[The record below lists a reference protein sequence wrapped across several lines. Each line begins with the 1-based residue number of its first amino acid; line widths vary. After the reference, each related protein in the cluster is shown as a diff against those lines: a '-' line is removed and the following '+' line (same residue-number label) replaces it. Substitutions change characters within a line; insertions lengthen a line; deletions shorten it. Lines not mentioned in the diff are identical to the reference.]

1 MQLPKQATTYWMM
14 VALAVLAYL
23 LLYAGVW
30 LDMER
35 VWRSSATYN
44 HCYLI
49 IPISLWLFFK
59 QKDGVSPP
67 CQDKRS
73 TGLRVP
79 LTLIA
84 MLQLLYLASF
94 ASGIALFMHFSAVL
108 SLQLLLWLVL
118 GKQNAKQHWFA
129 LAYLIFLLPFGE
141 ELSPLLQHITAD
153 LTVSLLKLAS
163 VPVFREGLYL
173 ATPVGLFEVAEAC
186 SGLRFLIASMAISVL
201 YAYLTYNRLL
211 KQLLFVLAMLLVS
224 VLANGGRAFMLVYIG
239 EKTNMAYGFGADHYL
254 YGWLFFG
261 AVLLLGFWIGARF
274 ADEATELKPARL
286 LTPLHQQS
294 SLFALPV
301 AMAIL
306 LLTHIYQ
313 RNLPSIDPPLQP
325 DVLSLAIANS
335 SPTHSSDWG
344 INFSDSLQQA
354 HLQDT
359 AGTEYFAAVY
369 ANNQLRGKLVGWQ
382 NRLFDDNVWFVT
394 DRQAT
399 SSYTLLALKNSKQ
412 QQRLVLYWYQI
423 GQQQT
428 GNLAKVK
435 LFQAMHLLS
444 GQLGPASIFAVSI
457 PGPLSAE
464 QQQVLLQAAQPLHAA
479 AKSINGAS
487 L

>member
-1 MQLPKQATTYWMM
+1 MQLLKHATSYWIMA
-14 VALAVLAYL
+14 ALAVLVYL

-59 QKDGVSPP
+59 QKEGVVPSV
-67 CQDKRS
+67 KAARS
-73 TGLRVP
+73 NDLRLP
-79 LTLIA
+79 LVLIV
-84 MLQLLYLASF
+84 MLQLLYLISF

-108 SLQLLLWLVL
+108 SLQLLLWLML
-118 GKQNAKQHWFA
+118 GNQNAKQHAFA

-141 ELSPLLQHITAD
+141 ELSPFLQHITAD

-173 ATPVGLFEVAEAC
+173 ALPVGLFEVAEAC

-201 YAYLTYNRLL
+201 YAYLTYNRLV
-211 KQLLFVLAMLLVS
+211 KQVLFVLAMLLVS

-261 AVLLLGFWIGARF
+261 AVLLLGFWIGGRF
-274 ADEATELKPARL
+274 ADEATELKRARL
-286 LTPLHQQS
+286 ITPLHQQS
-294 SLFALPV
+294 PAFVLPV
-301 AMAIL
+301 TIAIL
-306 LLTHIYQ
+306 LLTQVYQ
-313 RNLPSIDPPLQP
+313 RNLPSINPPLQP
-325 DVLSLAIANS
+325 GNLSLAITNS
-335 SPTHSSDWG
+335 TPSQNSDWG
-344 INFSDSLQQA
+344 INFSNSLQQT
-354 HLQDT
+354 HLVHNSD
-359 AGTEYFAAVY
+359 TEYFAAVY
-369 ANNQLRGKLVGWQ
+369 ANNQQRGKLVSWQ
-382 NRLFDDNVWFVT
+382 NRLFDDKVWFIT

-399 SSYTLLALKNSKQ
+399 GSSTLLVLKNSKQ
-412 QQRLVLYWYQI
+412 QQRLILYWYQI

-428 GNLAKVK
+428 SNLAKVK
-435 LFQAMHLLS
+435 LFQAAHLLS

-464 QQQVLLQAAQPLHAA
+464 QHQKLLQAAQPLRAA
-479 AKSINGAS
+479 ASSISGTS